1 MSNITDT
8 GLTNRAYD
16 ILRTLGKDADFLY
29 DTIGRYIQDAEKDGR
44 QDLADMWK
52 TIKQDR
58 VFCCGYISLGLD
70 NGNWDFWNDKIAK
83 LILKKLEDT
92 NYVFS

>member
-1 MSNITDT
+1 MSHITDT

-29 DTIGRYIQDAEKDGR
+29 DTIGKYIQDAEKDGR

-52 TIKQDR
+52 TIKHDR
-58 VFCCGYISLGLD
+58 VKHVRL
-70 NGNWDFWNDKIAK
+70 
-83 LILKKLEDT
+83 LKDALEKEIHQSVIIHNT
-92 NYVFS
+92 STHFF

>member
-1 MSNITDT
+1 MSNFTDT

-29 DTIGRYIQDAEKDGR
+29 DTIGKYIQDAEKDGR
-44 QDLADMWK
+44 QDLANMWK

-58 VFCCGYISLGLD
+58 IKHMRL
-70 NGNWDFWNDKIAK
+70 
-83 LILKKLEDT
+83 LKDALEKEIHQ
-92 NYVFS
+92 

>member
-1 MSNITDT
+1 MSNISDT

-29 DTIGRYIQDAEKDGR
+29 DTIGKYIHDAEKDGR
-44 QDLADMWK
+44 QDLVDMWK

-58 VFCCGYISLGLD
+58 ERHV
-70 NGNWDFWNDKIAK
+70 K
-83 LILKKLEDT
+83 LLKDALEKEIHQ
-92 NYVFS
+92 

>member
-1 MSNITDT
+1 MSHITDT

-29 DTIGRYIQDAEKDGR
+29 DTIGTYIQDAEKDGR

-58 VFCCGYISLGLD
+58 EKHVRL
-70 NGNWDFWNDKIAK
+70 
-83 LILKKLEDT
+83 LKDALEKEIHQ
-92 NYVFS
+92 

>member
-1 MSNITDT
+1 MSHITDT

-29 DTIGRYIQDAEKDGR
+29 DTIGKYIQDAEKDGR

-58 VFCCGYISLGLD
+58 VKHVRL
-70 NGNWDFWNDKIAK
+70 
-83 LILKKLEDT
+83 LKDALEKEIHQ
-92 NYVFS
+92 

>member
-1 MSNITDT
+1 MSHITDT

-29 DTIGRYIQDAEKDGR
+29 DTIGKYIQDAEKDGR

-58 VFCCGYISLGLD
+58 EKHVRLLKDALEKEIHQSVIIHNISPH
-70 NGNWDFWNDKIAK
+70 F
-83 LILKKLEDT
+83 
-92 NYVFS
+92 F

>member
-1 MSNITDT
+1 MSNFTDT

-29 DTIGRYIQDAEKDGR
+29 DTIGKYIQDAEKDGR

-58 VFCCGYISLGLD
+58 IKHMRL
-70 NGNWDFWNDKIAK
+70 
-83 LILKKLEDT
+83 LKDALEKEIHQ
-92 NYVFS
+92 

>member
-1 MSNITDT
+1 MSHITDT

-29 DTIGRYIQDAEKDGR
+29 DTIGKYIQDAEKDGR

-58 VFCCGYISLGLD
+58 EKHVRLLKDALEKEIHQSVIIHNISTH
-70 NGNWDFWNDKIAK
+70 FFKI
-83 LILKKLEDT
+83 
-92 NYVFS
+92 S